1 MTRLIVPFH
10 QREAWDREQ
19 EARRIKSLVVANAA
33 FSKRQME
40 YSEMDNAQ
48 LRSAGLL
55 IDRRDNNDAT

>member
-19 EARRIKSLVVANAA
+19 EARRIKSLAVANAA

>member
-1 MTRLIVPFH
+1 VTRLIVPFH

-19 EARRIKSLVVANAA
+19 EARQIKSLVVANAA

>member
-1 MTRLIVPFH
+1 VTRLIVPFH

-19 EARRIKSLVVANAA
+19 EARRIKSLAVANAA

>member
-1 MTRLIVPFH
+1 VTRLIVPFH